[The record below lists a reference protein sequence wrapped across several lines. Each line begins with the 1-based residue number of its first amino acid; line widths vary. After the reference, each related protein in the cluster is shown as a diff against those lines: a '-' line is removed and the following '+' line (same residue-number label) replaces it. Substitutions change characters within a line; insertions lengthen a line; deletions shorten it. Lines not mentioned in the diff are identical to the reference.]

1 MEHTSRR
8 SPGLAGFGGY
18 RKARELFDLTA
29 QDLAKLLN
37 QALCQPLVAQ
47 QIVSADSISSNI
59 EEGFGRGSKKEFA
72 QFLFIA
78 RGSAQEAAG
87 RYQRLRHWLPADVII
102 ARVALCGEIIAILTA
117 TISTLRAQMK

>member
-1 MEHTSRR
+1 MEGMLTFGNWSRQWNGR
-8 SPGLAGFGGY
+8 
-18 RKARELFDLTA
+18 
-29 QDLAKLLN
+29 
-37 QALCQPLVAQ
+37 QALMIARLDVIAELPPEAPCQTMVAQ
-47 QIVSADSISSNI
+47 QIASADSIASNI